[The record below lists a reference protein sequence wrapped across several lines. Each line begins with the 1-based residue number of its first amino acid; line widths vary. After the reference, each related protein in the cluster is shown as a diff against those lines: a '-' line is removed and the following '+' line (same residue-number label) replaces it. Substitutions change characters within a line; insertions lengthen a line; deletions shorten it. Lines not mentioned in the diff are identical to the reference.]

1 MDLTKKTTQ
10 EIEALIRLLTEMER
24 QEEQLVNEERREAE
38 ERGQLH

>member
-1 MDLTKKTTQ
+1 MDLTHKTTQ

-24 QEEQLVNEERREAE
+24 EEMMFIMRERREAE